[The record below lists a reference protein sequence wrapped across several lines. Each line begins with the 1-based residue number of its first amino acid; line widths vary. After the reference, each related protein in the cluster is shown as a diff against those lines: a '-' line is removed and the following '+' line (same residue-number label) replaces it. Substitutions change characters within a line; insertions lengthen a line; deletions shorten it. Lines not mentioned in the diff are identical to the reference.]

1 MQLPDTSEWLCIE
14 TGLLRSQFAS
24 LAVNQL
30 AASIVSILS
39 SHSCPHDSTYTN
51 TLHHFEVNRNLD
63 SKCCSPFSSCRC
75 LSQDRADIKGIPPQ
89 VLKELSDMCIP
100 ILHFPKALNVV
111 RVNVCLIRGLVQSTS
126 TFHFTTTGG
135 SSVAVQSKDSC
146 TRVSSCEQSIRNI
159 MQ

>member
-24 LAVNQL
+24 LAVDQL

-51 TLHHFEVNRNLD
+51 TLHHFEVNKNLD

-75 LSQDRADIKGIPPQ
+75 FSQDRADIKGIPPQ
-89 VLKELSDMCIP
+89 VLKELSEMCIP

-111 RVNVCLIRGLVQSTS
+111 RVLKHYGFSAININIS
-126 TFHFTTTGG
+126 FHDHRLKLCC
-135 SSVAVQSKDSC
+135 SA
-146 TRVSSCEQSIRNI
+146 EQRLLH
-159 MQ
+159 